1 MIVTKTLPCSSSVII
16 SSTLS
21 VRGRSSDGGKRL
33 ANNRNIGTVF
43 FDLYCYLMLSKHGS
57 LSDSLLF
64 KGPCKF
70 LLTNI
75 KLIYYIPILQTIYS
89 YLQNKISELFTG
101 WLTDF

>member
-1 MIVTKTLPCSSSVII
+1 
-16 SSTLS
+16 
-21 VRGRSSDGGKRL
+21 
-33 ANNRNIGTVF
+33 
-43 FDLYCYLMLSKHGS
+43 MLFKHGG

-75 KLIYYIPILQTIYS
+75 KLIYYIPVFQTIYN
-89 YLQNKISELFTG
+89 YLQNKISEVFTG